1 MVFVMLGLGFVVHE
15 PAHLSCTFLPYEPSM
30 YCTAAYYSMTVHVHV
45 CARALFFLYVNDIH
59 WRRLNS
65 ILVLRSMTLS
75 LIVLVAKG
83 LVNFAQIELT
93 RWTDV
98 HYDAENSLV

>member
-30 YCTAAYYSMTVHVHV
+30 YHTAAYSMTVHVHVHV
-45 CARALFFLYVNDIH
+45 CARALVFLYVNDIH

-65 ILVLRSMTLS
+65 ILVSRSMTLS
-75 LIVLVAKG
+75 LIVLVPKG

-93 RWTDV
+93 Q
-98 HYDAENSLV
+98 